1 MINKAESLAKKELES
16 NFELSNGTLSNQ
28 MDQYSSSNILN
39 LKKSVQK
46 DQLEKS
52 NLKLDMLK
60 IPEIPSQE
68 LNSENSYESNIP
80 SNGGQN

>member
-68 LNSENSYESNIP
+68 LNSENSYEPNIP
-80 SNGGQN
+80 SNDGQN